1 MQLTLAFLEPPT
13 PTPSPPSRE
22 LRDAK
27 GRAEALDILAR
38 LIAQAGQPAN
48 RKRCLDPT
56 FLRGSSYGLMPED
69 KRSPVAS
76 RRGITIAAAAV

>member
-22 LRDAK
+22 LRDANA
-27 GRAEALDILAR
+27 RAEALDILAR

-48 RKRCLDPT
+48 QVEATD
-56 FLRGSSYGLMPED
+56 E
-69 KRSPVAS
+69 
-76 RRGITIAAAAV
+76 

>member
-1 MQLTLAFLEPPT
+1 MQLTLTFLEPPT

-48 RKRCLDPT
+48 Q
-56 FLRGSSYGLMPED
+56 PEATD
-69 KRSPVAS
+69 E
-76 RRGITIAAAAV
+76 